1 MTTWLMDTALFKT
14 LGSPRTRQWFE
25 DNEASVFLSAVSL
38 AEVGAYIT
46 KISPGQRQRASAL
59 RAWFRELASRYADRI
74 HPVDH
79 EIAIRAGELTPSV
92 QNGHSR
98 HRSHDALLVATAQIH
113 GHGLL
118 TRREGIFGSW
128 IKVPIAT
135 V

>member
-25 DNEASVFLSAVSL
+25 DNDASVFLSAASL
-38 AEVGAYIT
+38 SEIVATIA
-46 KISPGQRQRASAL
+46 KIPMGQRQRALAL
-59 RAWFRELASRYADRI
+59 RAWFDELASRYADRI
-74 HPVDH
+74 HPVEP
-79 EIAIRAGELTPSV
+79 EIAVRAGELMPSV
-92 QNGHSR
+92 HNGHHR
-98 HRSHDALLVATAQIH
+98 HRLHDALLVATAQIH

-118 TRREGIFGSW
+118 TRREGIFGPW